1 MGEKNRPGFAC
12 CAMRSAQTQRF
23 HEPNVC
29 TSRTRTLLTEKHA
42 TASSRREGEKV
53 RSAPILRTCS
63 WTVQTCSCVQAT
75 CPAPQHPCRV
85 RRLRHC
91 RQRLKTVRPLSHLS
105 PHGRLRGRRGA
116 APISEWPTAW
126 ILLRLMHGAFLDDH
140 HRERAHQVRRAH
152 RRLVRLVDDGA
163 TCCEYEDARKGGV
176 AKLRRDG
183 MTIECAG
190 RPPREMLFDSCSC
203 SPAHIKGLVLD
214 DTPGPKSAAQTS
226 ENVS

>member
-116 APISEWPTAW
+116 APISEWPTA
-126 ILLRLMHGAFLDDH
+126 RDTF
-140 HRERAHQVRRAH
+140 
-152 RRLVRLVDDGA
+152 A
-163 TCCEYEDARKGGV
+163 TDARCIS
-176 AKLRRDG
+176 RR
-183 MTIECAG
+183 
-190 RPPREMLFDSCSC
+190 PSPRARASS
-203 SPAHIKGLVLD
+203 STSTQK
-214 DTPGPKSAAQTS
+214 TRAARR
-226 ENVS
+226 